1 MKVIIVGGGQ
11 VGGYLASLLIE
22 RGHEVKIIEAKEAR
36 IDVLKKSLPENVIIH
51 GNGTDPQ
58 LLESSDI
65 QHTDVLTA
73 VTGSDETNL
82 VIATLARL
90 EYGVNR
96 VIGRVNNPKNA
107 WLFTPIMG
115 VDAALNQA
123 DLMAHLV
130 AEEMS
135 MGDMMT
141 LLKLHGG
148 KYSLVERM
156 VDPASCMVGKALRET
171 KLPTECVLVAIIRNS
186 DLLIPRGDTILMA
199 DDKAVAITHAE
210 QLQKLDDI
218 FGAAGAGGLG
228 LT

>member
-11 VGGYLASLLIE
+11 VGCYLASLLIE
-22 RGHEVKIIEAKEAR
+22 RGHEIKIIEMRENR
-36 IDVLKKSLPENVIIH
+36 IDVLKKSLPESVIVR
-51 GNGTDPQ
+51 GSGTDPK
-58 LLESSDI
+58 LMESVDI
-65 QHTDVLTA
+65 QHTDVLAA

-90 EYGVNR
+90 EYGVTR

-107 WLFTPIMG
+107 WLFTLVMG

-123 DLMAHLV
+123 DLMARLV

-156 VDPASCMVGKALRET
+156 VDPTSSIAGKALRDI
-171 KLPTECVLVAIIRNS
+171 KFPAECVLAAVIRSSN
-186 DLLIPRGDTILMA
+186 LLIPRGDTMLMA
-199 DDKAVAITHAE
+199 SDKVIAITHE
-210 QLQKLDDI
+210 DQLQKLDNM
-218 FGAAGAGGLG
+218 FGASDV
-228 LT
+228 

>member
-11 VGGYLASLLIE
+11 VGCYLASLLIE
-22 RGHEVKIIEAKEAR
+22 RGHEIKVIESKETR
-36 IDVLKKSLPENVIIH
+36 IEILKKNLPEGVIVR
-51 GNGTDPQ
+51 GSGTDPQ
-58 LLESSDI
+58 LLESVGI
-65 QHTDVLTA
+65 QHTDVLAA

-90 EYGVNR
+90 EYGVTR
-96 VIGRVNNPKNA
+96 VVGRVNNPKNA
-107 WLFTPIMG
+107 WLFTPVMG

-123 DLMAHLV
+123 DLMARLV

-156 VDPASCMVGKALRET
+156 VDPASSMVGKALRDIE
-171 KLPTECVLVAIIRNS
+171 LPTECVLVAVIRNS
-186 DLLIPRGDTILMA
+186 DLLIPRGDTVLMA
-199 DDKAVAITHAE
+199 SDKAVAITHAD
-210 QLQKLDDI
+210 QLQKLDDM
-218 FGAAGAGGLG
+218 FGASSL
-228 LT
+228 

>member
-11 VGGYLASLLIE
+11 VGAHLASLLIE
-22 RGHEVKIIEAKEAR
+22 RGHEVRIIEEKQAR
-36 IDVLKKSLPENVIIH
+36 VEILKKNLPENIIIH
-51 GNGTDPQ
+51 GSGTDPN
-58 LLESSDI
+58 LLENMDI
-65 QHTDVLTA
+65 QHTDVITA

-90 EYGVNR
+90 EYGVTR
-96 VIGRVNNPKNA
+96 VVGRVNNPKNA
-107 WLFTPIMG
+107 WLFTPVMG

-123 DLMAHLV
+123 DLMARLV

-156 VDPASCMVGKALRET
+156 VEPTSSMVGKTLRDIE
-171 KLPTECVLVAIIRNS
+171 LPMECVLVAVIRNS
-186 DLLIPRGDTILMA
+186 DLLIPRGDTVLMA
-199 DDKAVAITHAE
+199 NDKAVAITHE
-210 QLQKLDDI
+210 DQLQRLDDM
-218 FGAAGAGGLG
+218 FGA
-228 LT
+228 TEN

>member
-11 VGGYLASLLIE
+11 VGCYLASLLIE
-22 RGHEVKIIEAKEAR
+22 RGHEIKIIEEKETR
-36 IDVLKKSLPENVIIH
+36 IEVLKKSLPENVIVR
-51 GNGTDPQ
+51 GSGTDPK
-58 LLESSDI
+58 LLESADI
-65 QHTDVLTA
+65 QHTHVLAA

-82 VIATLARL
+82 VIAMLARL
-90 EYGVNR
+90 EYGVMR

-123 DLMAHLV
+123 DLMARLV

-156 VDPASCMVGKALRET
+156 VDPASSMVGKALRDIEF
-171 KLPTECVLVAIIRNS
+171 PTECVLVAVIRHS
-186 DLLIPRGDTILMA
+186 DLLLPKGGTVIMA
-199 DDKAVAITHAE
+199 GDKAVAITHAD
-210 QLQKLDDI
+210 QLQKLDDM
-218 FGAAGAGGLG
+218 FGSS
-228 LT
+228 TI

>member
-1 MKVIIVGGGQ
+1 MKVVIVGGGQ

-22 RGHEVKIIEAKEAR
+22 RGHEIIIIEAKESR
-36 IDVLKKSLPENVIIH
+36 VEVLRKSLPENVVVH

-58 LLESSDI
+58 LLESVDI
-65 QHTDVLTA
+65 QHTDVLAA
-73 VTGSDETNL
+73 VTGADETNL

-90 EYGVNR
+90 EYGVTR

-107 WLFTPIMG
+107 WLFTPVMG

-123 DLMAHLV
+123 DLMARLV

-156 VDPASCMVGKALRET
+156 VDPGSSMVGKALRDI
-171 KLPTECVLVAIIRNS
+171 KLPTECVLVSVIRNS
-186 DLLIPRGDTILMA
+186 DLLIPRGDTVILSG
-199 DDKAVAITHAE
+199 DKAIAITHAD
-210 QLQKLDDI
+210 QLQKLDDM
-218 FGAAGAGGLG
+218 FGAVVV
-228 LT
+228 

>member
-11 VGGYLASLLIE
+11 IGCYLASLLIE
-22 RGHEVKIIEAKEAR
+22 RGHDIKIIETKTIR
-36 IDVLKKSLPENVIIH
+36 IEVLKKSLPQNAIVH

-58 LLESSDI
+58 ILEEQDI
-65 QHTDVLTA
+65 QHTDVLAA

-82 VIATLARL
+82 VISTLAKL
-90 EYGVNR
+90 EYGVKR

-107 WLFTPIMG
+107 WLFTPVMG

-123 DLMAHLV
+123 DLMARLV

-156 VDPASCMVGKALRET
+156 VSPLSIMVGKTLREIE
-171 KLPTECVLVAIIRNS
+171 LPTECVLVAVIRNS
-186 DLLIPRGDTILMA
+186 DLLIPSGDTVLMA
-199 DDKAVAITHAE
+199 GDKAVAITHE
-210 QLQKLDDI
+210 DKVQKLDDM
-218 FGAAGAGGLG
+218 FAASAKN
-228 LT
+228 